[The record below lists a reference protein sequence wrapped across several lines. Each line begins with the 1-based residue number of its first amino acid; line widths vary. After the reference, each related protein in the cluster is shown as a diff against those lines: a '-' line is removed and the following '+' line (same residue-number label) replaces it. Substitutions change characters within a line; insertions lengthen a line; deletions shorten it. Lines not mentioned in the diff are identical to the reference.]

1 LSPPVELLRDRSFR
15 LLWSAQVLSSF
26 GDALTSLA
34 LLLIAQRLTGST
46 AAVAAT
52 AIAIA
57 LPQLLVGLPA
67 GVLVDRWNR
76 RHVMIASDLV
86 RALLVLGFVAVTT
99 ADRLWLLFVL
109 AFAQSAVGAF
119 FTPARTALI
128 AEILP
133 ADHLLPA
140 NSLSDMSRVVAGVAG
155 FGAAGALA
163 STSSSLSIV
172 FVVDALTFV
181 GSAVLVASVRAG
193 GRAPST
199 RDGGRVLA
207 ELAAGLRLVLGT
219 PILAGVVIAA
229 AVAMF
234 GLGAANVV
242 LVPFVVE
249 DLGASEAW
257 FGALEGA
264 QVAAMVMAGTLVAT
278 FASRARPTR
287 LIAAGM
293 LGLGISVGAMAASG
307 DAWHL
312 MILLFAAGWF
322 VTPVQASVTTIL
334 QTAVPPNFRG
344 RASASL
350 ATLVSGANLASMS
363 LAGLF
368 AGLAGIRPI
377 LALAGAITIVAGV
390 AAHVAFATAGA
401 ASRTELAGAS

>member
-1 LSPPVELLRDRSFR
+1 
-15 LLWSAQVLSSF
+15 
-26 GDALTSLA
+26 
-34 LLLIAQRLTGST
+34 
-46 AAVAAT
+46 
-52 AIAIA
+52 
-57 LPQLLVGLPA
+57 
-67 GVLVDRWNR
+67 
-76 RHVMIASDLV
+76 
-86 RALLVLGFVAVTT
+86 
-99 ADRLWLLFVL
+99 
-109 AFAQSAVGAF
+109 VGAF
-119 FTPARTALI
+119 FTPARAALI
-128 AEILP
+128 AEVLP
-133 ADHLLPA
+133 ADRLLPA

-172 FVVDALTFV
+172 FVVDALTFAA
-181 GSAVLVASVRAG
+181 SAALVASVRAG
-193 GRAPST
+193 GRAPGT
-199 RDGGRVLA
+199 RDGGRVMA
-207 ELAAGLRLVLGT
+207 ELAAGLSLVLGT

-293 LGLGISVGAMAASG
+293 LGLGVSVGAMAASG
-307 DAWHL
+307 AAWQL
-312 MILLFAAGWF
+312 MILLFATGWF

-334 QTAVPPNFRG
+334 QTAVPPHFRG
-344 RASASL
+344 RAHASL
-350 ATLVSGANLASMS
+350 ATLVSAANLASMS

-368 AGLAGIRPI
+368 AGLVGIRPI
-377 LALAGAITIVAGV
+377 LALAGAITIFAGV
-390 AAHVAFATAGA
+390 AAHIAFATARAG
-401 ASRTELAGAS
+401 SRTALAEAS